1 MTDDSEPG
9 LDSITGVGQDSA
21 SALRDAGFET
31 VADVANAQLDAV
43 ADVSGFGESRAADAI
58 DAAQELTGDSTGD
71 GADTSNTESG
81 TDTSTESDT
90 DTDTNVGDNTDDADQ
105 TADDD
110 SAGDRPTYDITF
122 SDAQVHYH
130 VLHVVL
136 EEATSCHQSSALT
149 LRDASYRVAD
159 KLMSSFP
166 GGADQTVSFTK
177 TELSALYRALNSG
190 ATDYASRGGT
200 SDLYSELEAIKR
212 DVNDRRREAMGSA

>member
-1 MTDDSEPG
+1 MTDDSELD

-21 SALRDAGFET
+21 SELRDAGFET

-71 GADTSNTESG
+71 
-81 TDTSTESDT
+81 
-90 DTDTNVGDNTDDADQ
+90 VDQ
-105 TADDD
+105 TVDDD
-110 SAGDRPTYDITF
+110 SAGDRSTYDITF

-200 SDLYSELEAIKR
+200 SGLYSELEAIKR
-212 DVNDRRREAMGSA
+212 DVNDRRREAMESA

>member
-71 GADTSNTESG
+71 GADTSNTAG
-81 TDTSTESDT
+81 DT
-90 DTDTNVGDNTDDADQ
+90 DTDTNAGGNTDDVDQ
-105 TADDD
+105 TVDDD